1 MPFDNPYQSSMAGP
15 GPVSSDAKIPT
26 YLVQS
31 ILTTC
36 FCCMPFG
43 IVAIVYAAQ
52 VDSKQ
57 SVGDYEGARRSSDSA
72 KMWCWVSVGV
82 WVAAM
87 VAYVGMFAIFAA
99 VGAQR

>member
-15 GPVSSDAKIPT
+15 SPAGSDAHIPT
-26 YLVQS
+26 YLVQA
-31 ILTTC
+31 ILTTI

-52 VDSKQ
+52 VDSKL

-82 WVAAM
+82 WVAA
-87 VAYVGMFAIFAA
+87 VIAYIGLIA
-99 VGAQR
+99 VLAVTMPHR